1 MADKTLQ
8 KLNRRELLELLLEQ
22 NRRIDALEAENETL
36 RQQLE
41 DRRLR
46 LENVGSIAEAAL
58 QLTDIFESAQKAA
71 DLYLE
76 QVRAAYPPAAQAQ
89 EKEAPAS

>member
-8 KLNRRELLELLLEQ
+8 KLNRRELLELLVEQ
-22 NRRIDALEAENETL
+22 NRRIDALEAENEAL

-41 DRRLR
+41 ERKLR

-58 QLTDIFESAQKAA
+58 QLSGIFDTAQKAA
-71 DLYLE
+71 DLYLQE
-76 QVRAAYPPAAQAQ
+76 VRAAYPPDGKDETSA
-89 EKEAPAS
+89 